1 MKLDLENPLILIP
14 LMVGGIFCICG
25 CILYLFP
32 PKNINFLYGY
42 RTKTSMQNQEIW
54 DFAQKYSGKVMAIY
68 GFIFTLLTFPFSL
81 LSTDSVMIGVGIP
94 TVLIVVICL
103 LLFYTVEKAI
113 KNKFSKK

>member
-1 MKLDLENPLILIP
+1 MNLDLENPLILIP

-54 DFAQKYSGKVMAIY
+54 DFAQKYSGKAMAIY
-68 GFIFTLLTFPFSL
+68 GLIFALLAFPFSL
-81 LSTDSVMIGVGIP
+81 LSTDSVMIEVGIP
-94 TVLIVVICL
+94 ITLIVVICL
-103 LLFYTVEKAI
+103 LLFYTVEKTI